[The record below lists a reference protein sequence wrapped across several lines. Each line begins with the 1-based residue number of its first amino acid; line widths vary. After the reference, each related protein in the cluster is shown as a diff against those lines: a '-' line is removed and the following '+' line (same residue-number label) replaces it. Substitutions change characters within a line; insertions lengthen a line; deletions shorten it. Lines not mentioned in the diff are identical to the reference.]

1 MTNTSCNA
9 ARLVLA
15 RMSIKPHSPAT
26 HWHTLPCGGVLSL
39 HGADALSFAQSQFAN
54 DITGLRDG
62 QWQWS
67 CWLSAKGRVIAL
79 FALLRIDAKSL
90 LLWLPDYPAEDLA
103 SRLTRMRFRSKVEIQ
118 PLEPGCA
125 AAAMAAPESF
135 GSTAHYAQAEIER
148 DDSGAWQ
155 RIVLDLS
162 ASQPRSLV
170 LTATANSL
178 TKPDA
183 AFIAQWTGADIAHGL
198 PRLGSQQVEAFTPQ
212 MLGLERLAAFSV
224 KKGCYP
230 GQEVVARTH
239 FLGQAKRSLIR
250 LRLEHRLEP
259 GTELRAGDGRAQI
272 IRTVQAH
279 DCLEALA
286 VANTNAEAHWPGKDD
301 QLLATTLPLLDGLAR
316 SDSPT

>member
-1 MTNTSCNA
+1 
-9 ARLVLA
+9 
-15 RMSIKPHSPAT
+15 MSIKPHSPTT

-39 HGADALSFAQSQFAN
+39 HGADALSFAQAQFAN

-103 SRLTRMRFRSKVEIQ
+103 SRLTRMRFRSNVEIQ

-125 AAAMAAPESF
+125 AAAMAAPESL

-148 DDSGAWQ
+148 SDDGAWQ

-178 TKPDA
+178 TEPDA

-250 LRLEHRLEP
+250 LRLQHPLEP
-259 GTELRAGDGRAQI
+259 GSELQSSDGRAQI

-286 VANTNAEAHWPGKDD
+286 VANTNAEAHWHGKDD

>member
-1 MTNTSCNA
+1 M
-9 ARLVLA
+9 
-15 RMSIKPHSPAT
+15 
-26 HWHTLPCGGVLSL
+26 LSL

-79 FALLRIDAKSL
+79 FALLRIDAQSL
-90 LLWLPDYPAEDLA
+90 LLWLPDYPADDLA
-103 SRLTRMRFRSKVEIQ
+103 SRLTRMRFRSKVEMQ
-118 PLEPGCA
+118 PLEPGCV
-125 AAAMAAPESF
+125 AAAMAAPESL

-148 DDSGAWQ
+148 SDDGAWQ

-170 LTATANSL
+170 LTTTANSL
-178 TKPDA
+178 TEPDA

-250 LRLEHRLEP
+250 LRLQHPLEP
-259 GTELRAGDGRAQI
+259 GSELQSSDGRAQI

-286 VANTNAEAHWPGKDD
+286 VANTNAEAHWHGKDD